1 MLRVLKCSCEFAE
14 RFRKL
19 NQSRFHTFLM
29 LSALTLV
36 ALLGAKAV
44 FAENI
49 DPFDDG
55 SQYAYGENVGWLNAE
70 PLGDQGPGVTVG
82 TLSLTGYIWA
92 ENIGW
97 VNLSCE
103 NASSCSSVDF
113 GIVNDG
119 LGNLTGY
126 AWAENA
132 GWISFSCENTNTCD
146 SVVYGVMIDPLTG
159 GFSGRAWGENI
170 GWVTL
175 SADEPVSYGVKT
187 SWIATVYLC
196 EGDSEPDGDVDGTD
210 LVEEINAGGSNVDQ
224 FATDFGRTDC
234 PGVY

>member
-1 MLRVLKCSCEFAE
+1 MRKTKLHTMLLLSIIILMVLFDC
-14 RFRKL
+14 
-19 NQSRFHTFLM
+19 NI
-29 LSALTLV
+29 
-36 ALLGAKAV
+36 V

-49 DPFDDG
+49 DPNDDG
-55 SQYAYGENVGWLNAE
+55 SQYTYGENIGWLNAE
-70 PLGDQGPGVTVG
+70 PSGDGGSGVEVED
-82 TLSLTGYIWA
+82 SKLTGYIWA

-113 GIVNDG
+113 GIINDG
-119 LGNLTGY
+119 LGNLSGF

-132 GWISFSCENTNTCD
+132 GWISFSCENTNSCT
-146 SVVYGVMIDPLTG
+146 SVDYGIMIDPLTG
-159 GFSGRAWGENI
+159 EFSGRAWGENI
-170 GWVTL
+170 GWVTF

-234 PGVY
+234 PGIY